1 MLNYYFRFNKNL
13 KTYLVLSFLTLFIK
27 FIIFFL
33 KDYLFDNFVH
43 YFFFLTTTS
52 LLKFTSKI
60 VESYKSKK
68 QTISIQAISTN
79 KIVNRSFF
87 ISKLQNHG
95 KDLFYT

>member
-1 MLNYYFRFNKNL
+1 MSNYYFRFNKNL
-13 KTYLVLSFLTLFIK
+13 KTYLVLSFLTLLIK

-33 KDYLFDNFVH
+33 KGYLFDNFVH
-43 YFFFLTTTS
+43 YFFILTTTS

-60 VESYKSKK
+60 VESNKSKK

>member
-1 MLNYYFRFNKNL
+1 MSNYYFRFNKNL

-33 KDYLFDNFVH
+33 KGYLFDNFVH
-43 YFFFLTTTS
+43 YFFILTTTS

-79 KIVNRSFF
+79 TIVNRSFF